1 MRYLKRIWL
10 CRRFAAGSSAVFF
23 VRPVSA
29 FRLSGNTGEIR
40 TAKRVDESDDSDRIA
55 CRTAD
60 ASCCPAASGRMF
72 GRE

>member
-1 MRYLKRIWL
+1 MRYLKRIWF

-29 FRLSGNTGEIR
+29 FRLGGKTGEIR
-40 TAKRVDESDDSDRIA
+40 TAKRVDESDDSERIA
-55 CRTAD
+55 RRTAD
-60 ASCCPAASGRMF
+60 ASCCPAASDRMF

>member
-23 VRPVSA
+23 VRPVFA

-60 ASCCPAASGRMF
+60 ASCRPAASGRMF